1 MTLKMLEKISEK
13 CQQPIHELFDLIV
26 GTSTGAI
33 IAFLI
38 GIKKAPISE
47 CREMYQ
53 RLSTEI
59 FQANRIVG
67 TGKLFLNHAYYS
79 HIILE
84 DIFK

>member
-1 MTLKMLEKISEK
+1 MTLKMLEKISEQ

-47 CREMYQ
+47 CREMY
-53 RLSTEI
+53 R
-59 FQANRIVG
+59 
-67 TGKLFLNHAYYS
+67 
-79 HIILE
+79 
-84 DIFK
+84 